1 MAIILFII
9 GTIYSYQFNCNDIRN
24 KKIFLNFLLH
34 IWKLHQIFNILKKKG
49 KLPGYVFL
57 KLETT
62 KDVVS

>member
-9 GTIYSYQFNCNDIRN
+9 GRIYSYQFNCNDIRN
-24 KKIFLNFLLH
+24 KKIFLNFLVH